1 MEISLKVDIGQLIDI
16 IASAQEFEEFPVR
29 HNEDKLNAALSNDV
43 PLKVNSYTFD
53 SPHTKCNLL
62 LQAHFSRIG
71 LPNSDYYTDTKSVLD
86 QCLRIMQSVLDI
98 CGENGWLNTS
108 LLVINLMQMVCQG
121 RWIQDSDL
129 LCVPHIETEH
139 LTRFYNNSSYQIDC
153 LPRLIDYVEKHQNVL
168 EDLIGDLVDTNQIKM
183 IYQNLSILPK
193 IEISLKINGPMPFG
207 ELVLKNGAKAKK
219 ANENK
224 EDINKVKS
232 LKLDAMNPGKVYE
245 LFEDEDYVLN
255 LDMRRINRSKSQN
268 GFKAYCAKYHKP
280 KDENWVAILG
290 VHSEDEFSE
299 LIGLKRINNFKLSQN
314 SNLSFKT
321 PTIKEMNR
329 FDLTLFFMS
338 DAYLGLD
345 QQFEIKFKLRKKK

>member
-1 MEISLKVDIGQLIDI
+1 M
-16 IASAQEFEEFPVR
+16 
-29 HNEDKLNAALSNDV
+29 
-43 PLKVNSYTFD
+43 
-53 SPHTKCNLL
+53 
-62 LQAHFSRIG
+62 
-71 LPNSDYYTDTKSVLD
+71 TDTKSVLD

-98 CGENGWLNTS
+98 CGENGWLNAS

-121 RWIQDSDL
+121 RWIHDSDL

-153 LPRLIDYVEKHQNVL
+153 LPRLIEYVEKHNNKNCL
-168 EDLIGDLVDTNQIKM
+168 EELIGDLMDNNQIRM
-183 IYQNLSILPK
+183 IYQNLSVLPK
-193 IEISLKINGPMPFG
+193 IEISLKVNGPMPFG
-207 ELVLKNGAKAKK
+207 DAVAKNGMKSKK
-219 ANENK
+219 SSEKTNDTNK
-224 EDINKVKS
+224 IKS
-232 LKLDAMNPGKVYE
+232 LKIDTMNNPKVYE

-255 LDMRRINRSKSQN
+255 LDMRRINKTKSLN

-290 VHSEDEFSE
+290 LHSEDEYSE
-299 LIGLKRINNFKLSQN
+299 LIGLKRINNFKMNQN

-321 PTIKEMNR
+321 PLLKDSSR

-345 QQFEIKFKLRKKK
+345 QQFELKFKLRKKK